1 MPLFSRFDNSYA
13 KRVTI
18 AKQTFYCAS
27 AVAYNSCHDTQ
38 RLGADLR
45 KNEVY
50 SAVPGQ
56 ECLRSTEIEIR
67 TGASMIRDTNT
78 PENVRTYGFVLAN
91 PQFQDWLAAPGLAGL
106 GIVGS
111 DGMGKTTVPGSVY
124 EGVRADSP
132 GRGICIFLGRSL

>member
-1 MPLFSRFDNSYA
+1 MIICRLETHLKSNTFQ
-13 KRVTI
+13 TI
-18 AKQTFYCAS
+18 ANL
-27 AVAYNSCHDTQ
+27 AVA
-38 RLGADLR
+38 
-45 KNEVY
+45 NE
-50 SAVPGQ
+50 
-56 ECLRSTEIEIR
+56 LRSTEIEIR